1 MGVDAIEVIEQ
12 LEKHYIISSNLF
24 ETNEILK
31 ISLMKYMIVND
42 VYFQYNIK
50 DLTNELD
57 ILRFTFN

>member
-31 ISLMKYMIVND
+31 ISLMKYMITND